1 MWLNVHKKW
10 ALGGLG
16 FIFGVSFRVGYRY
29 WARGS
34 GPWAVRV
41 AKNSARAI
49 FTTLHCKKFWVIAL
63 PNFGQ
68 MYALPKK
75 NGQKPNFFGYDK
87 QKPKVDFGFCI
98 TQSTSPK

>member
-1 MWLNVHKKW
+1 MVQEKLT
-10 ALGGLG
+10 LL
-16 FIFGVSFRVGYRY
+16 GYRNVELNLHEKVLLCVKTLG
-29 WARGS
+29 AGS
-34 GPWAVRV
+34 FQSG
-41 AKNSARAI
+41 NFFI
-49 FTTLHCKKFWVIAL
+49 HCKKFWVIAL